1 MCSTEKMRR
10 KEVPDRRADRVFPV
24 CQEINMMEM
33 NVSKAHC
40 LAAMGGLRLIMYVSV
55 RFVCARANYM
65 HAPSSKSDCQSD
77 MCSPLSEGGAQ
88 TESSGSVREMK
99 IWTKFKR
106 KQEALIK
113 RFLFLSEICVSIC
126 VRQRQKERSSFA
138 MTIYPLLS
146 RCRLTCCTLPTSAS
160 LWFSYS
166 IPPLTN
172 KGKEVSFS

>member
-1 MCSTEKMRR
+1 
-10 KEVPDRRADRVFPV
+10 
-24 CQEINMMEM
+24 MMEM

-40 LAAMGGLRLIMYVSV
+40 LAAMGGLQLIMYVSL

-65 HAPSSKSDCQSD
+65 HASSSKSDCQSD

-113 RFLFLSEICVSIC
+113 LFLFCQRFVCLCVC
-126 VRQRQKERSSFA
+126 VRDRTR
-138 MTIYPLLS
+138 
-146 RCRLTCCTLPTSAS
+146 
-160 LWFSYS
+160 
-166 IPPLTN
+166 
-172 KGKEVSFS
+172 GKQLCHDNISVA

>member
-1 MCSTEKMRR
+1 
-10 KEVPDRRADRVFPV
+10 
-24 CQEINMMEM
+24 MMEM

-40 LAAMGGLRLIMYVSV
+40 LAAMGGLRLIMYVSL

-65 HAPSSKSDCQSD
+65 HASSSKSDCQSD

-88 TESSGSVREMK
+88 TESSGRVREMK

-113 RFLFLSEICVSIC
+113 LFLFFVRDLCVYVCASETE
-126 VRQRQKERSSFA
+126 QEGSSFA

-146 RCRLTCCTLPTSAS
+146 RCRLTCRTLPTAS
-160 LWFSYS
+160 LWFSYF
-166 IPPLTN
+166 IPPPRQTKARKSVSPDVRLN
-172 KGKEVSFS
+172 KDTG

>member
-1 MCSTEKMRR
+1 
-10 KEVPDRRADRVFPV
+10 
-24 CQEINMMEM
+24 MMEM

-40 LAAMGGLRLIMYVSV
+40 LAAMGGLRLIMYVSL
-55 RFVCARANYM
+55 RFVRARANYM
-65 HAPSSKSDCQSD
+65 RASSSKSDCQSD

-113 RFLFLSEICVSIC
+113 LFLFFVRDLCVYVCASETE
-126 VRQRQKERSSFA
+126 QEGSSFA

-166 IPPLTN
+166 ILPLTN